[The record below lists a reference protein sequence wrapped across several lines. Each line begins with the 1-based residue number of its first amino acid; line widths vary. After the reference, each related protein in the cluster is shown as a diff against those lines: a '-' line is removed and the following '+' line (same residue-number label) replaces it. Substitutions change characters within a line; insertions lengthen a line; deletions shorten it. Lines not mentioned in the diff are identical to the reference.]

1 VDGATLKALILFG
14 HGARD
19 PRWKQPFLR
28 IQAMLAAQQPDVA
41 VHLAFLEF
49 MKPDLPELVAQLVA
63 ASCLD
68 IRLVPVFLG
77 QGGHVLRDLPQLIEQ
92 LRSEYPGLQ
101 LQCSPAVGEDEAVLA
116 AIVGYCM
123 KTLA

>member
-1 VDGATLKALILFG
+1 MKALILFG

-28 IQAMLAAQQPDVA
+28 IQQMLCTHRPDLL

-49 MKPDLPELVAQLVA
+49 MKPDLPELVGQLVA
-63 ASCLD
+63 QSCLD

-92 LRSEYPGLQ
+92 LHSVYPGLQ
-101 LQCSPAVGEDEAVLA
+101 IQCSPAVGENDVVLA
-116 AIVGYCM
+116 TIASYCM
-123 KTLA
+123 ESLK